1 MLAPE
6 RSWCDLLGDQ
16 ETPATPAREV
26 DFMSPRKPSWTE
38 IPLASARSKPAS
50 RLLLPGLLISG
61 VEVPVVAGAL
71 LLFGLD
77 ELLSPALLAVAG
89 STYVVL
95 TGVWMLAQ
103 LFWLR
108 PAARAL
114 RAQSPS
120 PVSIQKAARCLA
132 RHPGLIVASRCAI
145 WAAIAAL
152 GTLLASRIHETPAS
166 TILAAA
172 SVTMISVFGM
182 SAFWW
187 LWTERTTDEIRARLA
202 SKAGPDHRPEPP
214 EATPRIV
221 RERLVWSSLGCS
233 AVGVGCLALFT
244 IYFVAPEPR
253 SLLLLTGYFPITIA
267 IGVAGWVSLTRR
279 LFRPV
284 RRYLEANPESRRE
297 RATVAFRTAQAL
309 PYLLGLGQGA
319 FWMGGG
325 ILVCLQ
331 SVWLF
336 GLDPESAGLIF
347 AATAVTSLAVT
358 LYQALW
364 HRRVLHPLLRLLGE
378 RHSEILARIRSP
390 ISVRVKML
398 GGFGILTLF
407 ACGMAV
413 YWSFIQY
420 RNLANRFIEEQAH
433 TQVGFLVE
441 RLKTL
446 EKIQQSLRPQTIAGL
461 LREQAAGSDGVYYYL
476 SLSGKTRRFSSSA
489 EKAPPLPFHARTK
502 MRRQKRGV
510 LELTEHNLAGAY
522 ARIRLQSGD
531 YGAVAVMFPDY
542 LGRGPGIARQ
552 IKVLAFFFVFLVVLS
567 GGIVFLMV
575 DDLTTPLKGLE
586 RRVDEMAGGDL
597 HRPVPAGF
605 EVDEV
610 GRLALAFEGMRKSL
624 DEKLST
630 IQALNLGLEKKV
642 EERTADLAKA
652 NEELREALD
661 TLTRTKDQLVRS
673 EKLASIGQLVAGIA
687 HELNNPIN
695 AVINCVRPLERA
707 AAELLDGLDPESSGA
722 ETAREAAADIQQI
735 LRVIASGTDRTKRIV
750 SALGSYSR
758 IDAEDSS
765 RTDVNGA
772 LDDALH
778 ITAHLTAG
786 HSVERS
792 LGDDVVIRGWRGQL
806 EQVFVNLIANAAQA
820 FDKKRR
826 GTICITTS
834 RRDDEVVV
842 EVADDGPGIP
852 ADVLPRIFDP
862 FFTTKEV
869 GRGTGLGLAIS
880 HDIISRHGGRIEVE
894 SEPGE
899 GTTFTVVFPADSGS
913 ESASEPR

>member
-1 MLAPE
+1 
-6 RSWCDLLGDQ
+6 
-16 ETPATPAREV
+16 
-26 DFMSPRKPSWTE
+26 
-38 IPLASARSKPAS
+38 
-50 RLLLPGLLISG
+50 
-61 VEVPVVAGAL
+61 
-71 LLFGLD
+71 
-77 ELLSPALLAVAG
+77 
-89 STYVVL
+89 
-95 TGVWMLAQ
+95 
-103 LFWLR
+103 
-108 PAARAL
+108 
-114 RAQSPS
+114 
-120 PVSIQKAARCLA
+120 
-132 RHPGLIVASRCAI
+132 
-145 WAAIAAL
+145 
-152 GTLLASRIHETPAS
+152 
-166 TILAAA
+166 
-172 SVTMISVFGM
+172 
-182 SAFWW
+182 
-187 LWTERTTDEIRARLA
+187 
-202 SKAGPDHRPEPP
+202 
-214 EATPRIV
+214 
-221 RERLVWSSLGCS
+221 
-233 AVGVGCLALFT
+233 
-244 IYFVAPEPR
+244 
-253 SLLLLTGYFPITIA
+253 
-267 IGVAGWVSLTRR
+267 
-279 LFRPV
+279 
-284 RRYLEANPESRRE
+284 
-297 RATVAFRTAQAL
+297 
-309 PYLLGLGQGA
+309 
-319 FWMGGG
+319 
-325 ILVCLQ
+325 
-331 SVWLF
+331 
-336 GLDPESAGLIF
+336 
-347 AATAVTSLAVT
+347 
-358 LYQALW
+358 
-364 HRRVLHPLLRLLGE
+364 
-378 RHSEILARIRSP
+378 
-390 ISVRVKML
+390 
-398 GGFGILTLF
+398 
-407 ACGMAV
+407 
-413 YWSFIQY
+413 
-420 RNLANRFIEEQAH
+420 
-433 TQVGFLVE
+433 
-441 RLKTL
+441 
-446 EKIQQSLRPQTIAGL
+446 
-461 LREQAAGSDGVYYYL
+461 
-476 SLSGKTRRFSSSA
+476 
-489 EKAPPLPFHARTK
+489 
-502 MRRQKRGV
+502 
-510 LELTEHNLAGAY
+510 
-522 ARIRLQSGD
+522 
-531 YGAVAVMFPDY
+531 MFPDY

-652 NEELREALD
+652 NDELREALD